1 MHNSIAVCDG
11 TPEKLLILLNDI
23 VPRLISQL
31 FESGSFAQI
40 GGENFQIPRDI
51 FSNPGD
57 KPNYFSLGFAVFFS
71 SPGDV
76 FPGLDGSG
84 LLRPPPVRPPC
95 VPNRSAK
102 VFSDILH
109 LLRGYPLRI
118 RDKDHRAELLSD
130 CRYFNLRGLEQKL
143 IVHDISYNAERGTSE
158 IIVRLEDIRQ
168 SGVSF
173 VGDASP
179 SERSPLGGWV
189 NYSRPFVDETSYEI
203 IVEIGDESARINF
216 RTMRAEFYGDAK
228 ARISSLFQVVANKMN
243 LPTNAP
249 LGLMMSS
256 GGAAQSVSPGNTP
269 LSEDRVKICI
279 GRDAHIVLD
288 GEEFL
293 YDGNNFESH
302 SDFEST
308 EPTSPAPARSGI
320 PSAPNSAG
328 LNPTSNWPTPPLHA
342 PPQSRKSL
350 NFQHPP
356 RQPSPKPPPR
366 KRKRRGSLDEF
377 GEWMIRKGQWRLR
390 VQPKAE
396 NLGGGGDGSGM
407 EIVLHAVKLDALSG
421 QKGRNTMR
429 GFLTSA

>member
-1 MHNSIAVCDG
+1 M
-11 TPEKLLILLNDI
+11 
-23 VPRLISQL
+23 PRLISQL
-31 FESGSFAQI
+31 YESEIFVQI
-40 GGENFQIPRDI
+40 GGQNFQIPRDI
-51 FSNPGD
+51 FSSPGD
-57 KPNYFSLGFAVFFS
+57 SPNFFSLGFAVFFS

-76 FPGLDGSG
+76 FPGLDSGG
-84 LLRPPPVRPPC
+84 LLRPPSVHPPC

-102 VFSDILH
+102 VFSELLH

-118 RDKDHRAELLSD
+118 RDKDHRTELLRD

-143 IVHDISYNAERGTSE
+143 IVHDISYNAERGNSE
-158 IIVRLEDIRQ
+158 IIIRLEDIRQ

-203 IVEIGDESARINF
+203 IVEIGDESTRIDF
-216 RTMRAEFYGDAK
+216 RSMRADFYGDAK

-269 LSEDRVKICI
+269 LSEDRVKIRI
-279 GRDAHIVLD
+279 ERDAHLMLD
-288 GEEFL
+288 GEE
-293 YDGNNFESH
+293 YTIDGNGFESQ
-302 SDFEST
+302 SDFDSMEPSSSPGPPTTTTRNFVTAHLPST
-308 EPTSPAPARSGI
+308 PTSAS
-320 PSAPNSAG
+320 
-328 LNPTSNWPTPPLHA
+328 LNPPSSSNWPTPH
-342 PPQSRKSL
+342 PQSQQPPL
-350 NFQHPP
+350 VFPYPPHPP
-356 RQPSPKPPPR
+356 SAKPPPR

-390 VQPKAE
+390 VQPRLESSLLRGNA
-396 NLGGGGDGSGM
+396 NGDGDGGGGDSM
-407 EIVLHAVKLDALSG
+407 EIVLHAVKLDAISG
-421 QKGRNTMR
+421 QKGRNSMR
-429 GFLTSA
+429 GFLT